1 MPSIPRPKP
10 ADRGPA
16 LGVRQ
21 GGEAIQ
27 TRPAASVTRS
37 TLLPHQFAPLD
48 GTEKGMGLEFAD
60 TTFSHAQAPGRL
72 ELQQLQREAQSAGLP
87 PLWLRRHRVTSR
99 DSNHYGP

>member
-72 ELQQLQREAQSAGLP
+72 ELQQLSQQRGRRTTKPLRQLELGVGL
-87 PLWLRRHRVTSR
+87 
-99 DSNHYGP
+99 DS